1 MKRLARLAVFLL
13 LTLQSFEAGRCG
25 ILLGMDE
32 VLHANI
38 FFFITSVAVIL
49 FTLLLCVALYHG
61 IKILQSVRR
70 IVERIDAGSEMIV
83 EDVEQLR
90 SYVLD
95 GSLLSQLFGMFTGR
109 GRRSRSTSK
118 RGARVTIT
126 DEE

>member
-1 MKRLARLAVFLL
+1 
-13 LTLQSFEAGRCG
+13 
-25 ILLGMDE
+25 MDE

-109 GRRSRSTSK
+109 GRRSRSAGK